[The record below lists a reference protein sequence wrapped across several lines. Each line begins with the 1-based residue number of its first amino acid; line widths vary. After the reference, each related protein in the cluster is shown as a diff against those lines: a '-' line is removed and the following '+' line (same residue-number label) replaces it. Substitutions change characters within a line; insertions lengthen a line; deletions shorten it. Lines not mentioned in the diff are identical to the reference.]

1 MTLKMPIL
9 SSFHFFTVI
18 VMNSIADQC
27 HQVTVI
33 EFLCSVSVGFP
44 CVLNFALSHGW
55 SLPLLVVFHR
65 TPRREKN
72 QDGGKAYK
80 IGKGDLI

>member
-1 MTLKMPIL
+1 MTLKMPIH

-18 VMNSIADQC
+18 VMNSISDQC

-44 CVLNFALSHGW
+44 CVLHFALSHGW

-65 TPRREKN
+65 TPRREKKSR
-72 QDGGKAYK
+72 QGKS
-80 IGKGDLI
+80 LQNR